1 MFNQQ
6 DADDALNAVAT
17 YTNFDPEHFEV
28 VFGDVQRELI
38 YVATATSSNSHM
50 GKAYVY
56 SLETKEVFQVD
67 ANYAPEDIMPI
78 IYERVTSGQNNRDAV
93 T

>member
-17 YTNFDPEHFEV
+17 YTNFGPEHFEV
-28 VFGDVQRELI
+28 VLGDVQRELI

-50 GKAYVY
+50 GKAYIY

-67 ANYAPEDIMPI
+67 ANYAPEDIMPT
-78 IYERVTSGQNNRDAV
+78 IYGRIHSERRSHTTVT
-93 T
+93 